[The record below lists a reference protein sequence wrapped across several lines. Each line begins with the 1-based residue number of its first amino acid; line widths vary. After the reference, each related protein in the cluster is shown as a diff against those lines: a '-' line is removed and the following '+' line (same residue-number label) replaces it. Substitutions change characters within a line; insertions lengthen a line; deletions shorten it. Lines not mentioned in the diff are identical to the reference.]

1 VLGFLLFKAFP
12 TFMAIDPAERA
23 RINAENGKLGGRPKG
38 ALSKRT
44 LNKMKVQKRI
54 EQRYMRVA
62 DAIATAQ
69 IHIATGQTFL
79 YKIEKEWIKT
89 GVNKKTGEE
98 NGYWRSKKPVQVESQ
113 FEIETYLERLVDEE
127 NGEAE
132 PYEEGETYFFITAKE
147 PNNEAL
153 KDIQNR
159 IFGKPKET
167 LDVNATHTFSLKGLA
182 KRREAVKQLP
192 KGQYRVIDA
201 PAASSAAPEVPIQ
214 ATTDGPI
221 VSRRNK
227 L

>member
-1 VLGFLLFKAFP
+1 
-12 TFMAIDPAERA
+12 MAIDPTERA
-23 RINAENGKLGGRPKG
+23 RINAENGAKGGRPKG
-38 ALSKRT
+38 SLSKRT

-89 GVNKKTGEE
+89 GTKKTGKGDDAVIEDT
-98 NGYWRSKKPVQVESQ
+98 GYWRSKKPVQVTSQ
-113 FEIETYLERLVDEE
+113 FEIETYLERVVDEE

-159 IFGKPKET
+159 VYGKPKET
-167 LDVNATHTFSLKGLA
+167 LDVNQNHTFSLKGLA
-182 KRREAVKQLP
+182 KRRDALKQLP
-192 KGQYRVIDA
+192 KSQYTILDKPQTGSPSSTDTPVDI
-201 PAASSAAPEVPIQ
+201 PAA
-214 ATTDGPI
+214 TDGPI
-221 VSRRNK
+221 VSRRK
-227 L
+227 SS